1 DRTDAGAPAA
11 ERSWLPGHRRQHAG
25 FNNCVE
31 GVALTMFA
39 VVYARTRL
47 GGAEQTEPMQGRRRP
62 SAAGYRVIADSTPVS
77 TTALRGLMASLALPS
92 ASPWTA
98 MGMRDRPAGCASCAT
113 RLCGALCG
121 GGRPP
126 RGGRRRWFVGG
137 DRTMLAATR
146 RHRCRPG
153 MVTADCAWFARALN
167 RWWRLAAL
175 NDQQKMVA
183 LTMFAVVYARTRLGG
198 AEQTEPMQG
207 RRRPSAAGYRVI
219 ADSTPVSTTALRGL
233 MASLALPSASPWTA
247 MGMRD
252 RPAACASCATRLCGA
267 LCGGG
272 RPPRGGRRRWFV
284 GGDRTMLAAPRIG
297 AARRRPMRSSG
308 AINMTLAAT
317 RRHRCR
323 PGMVT
328 ADCAWFARALN
339 RWWRLAALNDQQK
352 M

>member
-137 DRTMLAATR
+137 DRTMLAAPRIGAARRRPMRSSGAINMTLAATR

-247 MGMRD
+247 MSMRD
-252 RPAACASCATRLCGA
+252 RPAGCATCAGSLCGA
-267 LCGGG
+267 VCGNG
-272 RPPRGGRRRWFV
+272 RSPGGGRRRWFV
-284 GGDRTMLAAPRIG
+284 GGNRLLV
-297 AARRRPMRSSG
+297 
-308 AINMTLAAT
+308 AIV
-317 RRHRCR
+317 C
-323 PGMVT
+323 
-328 ADCAWFARALN
+328 
-339 RWWRLAALNDQQK
+339 WWRTGDAGG
-352 M
+352 